1 VYGDVL
7 LVVGQGGAG
16 CTLDAYQLSEGTRL
30 WRQEDV
36 CTGQQLL
43 SPIAPVPGT
52 DTPAT
57 AYLRVQDPAEQSI
70 DRMLAVQLT
79 DGSVQVIASL
89 DVAGFA
95 TNPTSDLGTSQDAL
109 ADDLVRRWSGTAVTA
124 ASAADGQQQ
133 WQVEVPGTAVRK
145 VVGAGHTVAV
155 ISYDD

>member
-1 VYGDVL
+1 
-7 LVVGQGGAG
+7 
-16 CTLDAYQLSEGTRL
+16 
-30 WRQEDV
+30 
-36 CTGQQLL
+36 
-43 SPIAPVPGT
+43 
-52 DTPAT
+52 TPAT

-79 DGSVQVIASL
+79 DGSVQEIAAR

-95 TNPTSDLGTSQDAL
+95 TNPTTDLWTIQDAL
-109 ADDLVRRWSGTAVTA
+109 ADDLVLRWSGTAVTA

-155 ISYDD
+155 ISYDDGAGHNPFVPPPEQHSDSRSWPTHVTVVDGSTGETISTTWFADGV